1 GSAGHGARG
10 AVQIVG
16 TAGIGTSTVA
26 AFWVHEH
33 RDRFPDGQ
41 LYVRMGGSYRTPP
54 SITTVLLRL
63 LQDLGVPASEIPQY
77 DLPTLTRVYRS
88 VTADRALVIGVDDVP
103 PELDVTP
110 LIPDGRDS
118 LLVVTARTENT
129 FLTALHVPVVRP
141 APLVTANER
150 RGPEVPPD

>member
-1 GSAGHGARG
+1 MPHHDSSATALIDSGHTDTVDGDEAAAPPRRERPRQWPPAPRHVVGATTTLDTLDRVVGSAGHGARG

-77 DLPTLTRVYRS
+77 DLPTLTRVP
-88 VTADRALVIGVDDVP
+88 VG
-103 PELDVTP
+103 
-110 LIPDGRDS
+110 DGGS
-118 LLVVTARTENT
+118 GAG
-129 FLTALHVPVVRP
+129 H
-141 APLVTANER
+141 
-150 RGPEVPPD
+150 RGG